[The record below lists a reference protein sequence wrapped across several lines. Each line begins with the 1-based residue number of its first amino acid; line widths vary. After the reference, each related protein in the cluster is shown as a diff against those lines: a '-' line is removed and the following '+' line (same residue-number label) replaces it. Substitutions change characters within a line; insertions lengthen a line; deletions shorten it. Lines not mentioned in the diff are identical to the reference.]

1 MTKKKPTPR
10 PRKTPHPRQASDAIT
25 IVAPATT
32 LGPDRTAAS
41 AKPAQTRGSPK
52 NTNVNAPLSVYTS
65 WKFRMMNTPMT
76 TSAPNNGHSMAPN
89 FCFPMLQTSAADT
102 MWTMA
107 SESSEGPPS
116 ERGNTGARQVVT
128 RRSNR
133 KLLILIWVIFVGSSV
148 VLAWAWFT
156 QTEGA
161 LPLLGYGWAG
171 AAILG
176 AITLV
181 LSARERFIVDRV
193 GVHRL
198 GAPFNAKPI
207 PWAKVDRIRRDSN
220 DQRKGRLRIE
230 LSTLVPKKS
239 APRIDLDC
247 NDDEHQQILEWHRS

>member
-161 LPLLGYGWAG
+161 LPLLGYMWAG
-171 AAILG
+171 
-176 AITLV
+176 
-181 LSARERFIVDRV
+181 
-193 GVHRL
+193 L
-198 GAPFNAKPI
+198 GAPSY
-207 PWAKVDRIRRDSN
+207 RRNQHHASTSIAMTMSTSRSWN
-220 DQRKGRLRIE
+220 GTVASGSPRKRLSSVPARPGRLLAGARIPGD
-230 LSTLVPKKS
+230 L
-239 APRIDLDC
+239 APRPL
-247 NDDEHQQILEWHRS
+247 LGHRPCRLTDSQTQVLAQS